1 MSLTG
6 SIAAGLQSAIYGG
19 ATGGVFSAFQA
30 LGATMV
36 APPLIAAFGGVG
48 AAAAGTW
55 LGVTSSIR
63 EEPPAADSEDI
74 DDSVH

>member
-1 MSLTG
+1 
-6 SIAAGLQSAIYGG
+6 
-19 ATGGVFSAFQA
+19 
-30 LGATMV
+30 MV